1 MKLVKTKYHF
11 NQNSLLTIISQIKR
25 LETLPCR
32 KVGGGG
38 YQMGKVPIFF
48 QMENMMADSGRH
60 FTQMYCVK
68 HVQHFTETY

>member
-25 LETLPCR
+25 LETSG
-32 KVGGGG
+32 GGGG
-38 YQMGKVPIFF
+38 YQMGKVSIFF
-48 QMENMMADSGRH
+48 QMENTMADSGRH
-60 FTQMYCVK
+60 FTEMYCVK